1 MPYDPNQ
8 DVTRGTGPN
17 ESTLGSSGRP
27 VTTSDTVDMAPY
39 AKALVV
45 LAAGTVKIIPS
56 KNADGAPLAF
66 TDSLPAG
73 TIIPYRVR
81 RVFATGT
88 TATLATIDG

>member
-8 DVTRGTGPN
+8 DTIRGSGPT

-27 VTTSDTVDMAPY
+27 VTISDTVDLAPY

-45 LAAGTVKIIPS
+45 LAAGTVKIIPAQ
-56 KNADGAPLAF
+56 NLDATPLAF

-88 TATLATIDG
+88 TATLATIDS